1 MINKLILKEAQILN
15 FLYLMFILGSLYA
28 VYRGTHRQDYLKQ
41 NCEFTIGR
49 AFEYTG
55 TGGNNGF
62 VAYKYFVNGSIYK
75 GDVRRNFEKA
85 SPLGKYYVLKYSKI
99 KPEISEI
106 YLNEEVTDSGK
117 IVKAGFK
124 YQKE

>member
-1 MINKLILKEAQILN
+1 MINKLILEKTQILN
-15 FLYLMFILGSLYA
+15 ILYAIFVLGSLYA
-28 VYRGTHRQDYLKQ
+28 VYRGTNRQDYLKQ
-41 NCEFTIGR
+41 NCEFTIGK

-55 TGGNNGF
+55 TGGDNGF
-62 VAYKYFVNGSIYK
+62 VAYKYFVNSSIYK

-85 SPLGKYYVLKYSKI
+85 SPLGKYYVVKYSKI

-106 YLNEEVTDSGK
+106 YLNEEVIDSVK
-117 IVKAGFK
+117 IVNAGFK